1 VPHWLVA
8 STRAGEDGR
17 INVAQTLLSV
27 LVRLAAAETMTLRD
41 DLLRLFPRLREL
53 PMHAYVVGGAVRD
66 LTLGTPP
73 ADVDVTC
80 LDPLACA
87 RALRRKVIRLGREEH
102 LSAYRVVDGEHVYD
116 FAALLD
122 GSIDAD
128 LARRDFTI
136 NAMAVDL
143 ESGELLDPHDG
154 RDDLARQLVRM
165 IDASNFDDDPL
176 RMLKAVRMAVRFGFA
191 IDDQTLHAIRSRAE
205 RIADVSVERVAYELT
220 VIFSANA
227 FSRAISLLRETRL
240 DIPLFG
246 SLDREFHADEVSL
259 SAALALLVDD
269 AQEFAKRWRL
279 SDALMREIQTLQR
292 LRDSH
297 SLLDLYDAGSNIAH
311 QVPPLLRALGRDDSI
326 TFPDFAIKPL
336 LTGDEIAAIAG
347 IDAGPQ
353 VGILKRALLKEELE
367 GRIATRD
374 DAERFITTSAER
386 RNLSSPTR
394 KRQWP

>member
-1 VPHWLVA
+1 
-8 STRAGEDGR
+8 
-17 INVAQTLLSV
+17 
-27 LVRLAAAETMTLRD
+27 MTLRD
-41 DLLRLFPRLREL
+41 DLLRLFPRLRDL

-66 LTLGTPP
+66 LTLGTAP
-73 ADVDVTC
+73 ADVDVAC

-102 LSAYRVVDGEHVYD
+102 LSAYRVVDGPHVYD

-136 NAMAVDL
+136 NAMAIDL
-143 ESGELLDPHDG
+143 ASGELLDPHDG
-154 RDDLARQLVRM
+154 RGDLARRLVRM

-176 RMLKAVRMAVRFGFA
+176 RMLKAIRMAVRFGFD
-191 IDDQTLHAIRSRAE
+191 IDAETLNAIRIRAA

-227 FSRAISLLRETRL
+227 FRRAVRLLRETAL

-246 SLDREFHADEVSL
+246 SLDREFHADDVPL
-259 SAALALLVDD
+259 AAALALLVED
-269 AQEFAKRWRL
+269 AHAFAKRWRL
-279 SDALMREIQTLQR
+279 SDALMREMQTLQR

-297 SLLDLYDAGSNIAH
+297 SLLDLYDAGASIAH
-311 QVPPLLRALGRDDSI
+311 QLPPMLRALGRGDDVV
-326 TFPDFAIKPL
+326 FPDFATKPL

-353 VGILKRALLKEELE
+353 VGVLKRALLEAELE
-367 GRIATRD
+367 GRITTREA
-374 DAERFITTSAER
+374 AEQFIQTF
-386 RNLSSPTR
+386 
-394 KRQWP
+394 

>member
-1 VPHWLVA
+1 
-8 STRAGEDGR
+8 
-17 INVAQTLLSV
+17 
-27 LVRLAAAETMTLRD
+27 MTFRD
-41 DLLRLFPRLREL
+41 DLLRLFPRLRDL

-66 LTLGTPP
+66 LTLGTAP
-73 ADVDVTC
+73 ADVDIAC
-80 LDPLACA
+80 PDPLACA

-102 LSAYRVVDGEHVYD
+102 LSAYRVVDGSHVYD

-143 ESGELLDPHDG
+143 ASGELLDPHDG
-154 RDDLARQLVRM
+154 RGDLARRLVRM

-176 RMLKAVRMAVRFGFA
+176 RMLKAIRMAVRFGFA
-191 IDDQTLHAIRSRAE
+191 IDDETLNAIRSRTS

-227 FSRAISLLRETRL
+227 FRRAVTLLRETGL
-240 DIPLFG
+240 DMPLFG
-246 SLDREFHADEVSL
+246 SVNREFHADDVPL
-259 SAALALLVDD
+259 AAALALLVED
-269 AQEFAKRWRL
+269 AHAFAKRWRL

-297 SLLDLYDAGSNIAH
+297 SLLDLYDAGEVIAN
-311 QVPPLLRALGRDDSI
+311 QLPPMLRALGRSDRI
-326 TFPDFAIKPL
+326 TFPDFATKPL

-347 IDAGPQ
+347 IDAGPR
-353 VGILKRALLKEELE
+353 VGILKRALLEAELE
-367 GRIATRD
+367 GRITNREA
-374 DAERFITTSAER
+374 AEQFIRTF
-386 RNLSSPTR
+386 
-394 KRQWP
+394 